1 MKVGVTQVTRF
12 SRCSNLGGEDEIPS
26 FQCRQFSSCFS
37 RLNVFEL
44 EPPALCEVE
53 TSHTQTM
60 IHYWGNQQELLEGMP
75 EDEVLEIKTWLV
87 YPSNIPVT
95 LKLDQTWESIQVA
108 AMMVYCAYFVST

>member
-1 MKVGVTQVTRF
+1 MSLSWT
-12 SRCSNLGGEDEIPS
+12 
-26 FQCRQFSSCFS
+26 
-37 RLNVFEL
+37 
-44 EPPALCEVE
+44 PPALCEVE

-60 IHYWGNQQELLEGMP
+60 IHDWGNQQELLEGMP

-108 AMMVYCAYFVST
+108 AMMVYYAYFIST

>member
-1 MKVGVTQVTRF
+1 MQAVF
-12 SRCSNLGGEDEIPS
+12 Y
-26 FQCRQFSSCFS
+26 SCFS

-44 EPPALCEVE
+44 DPPALCEVE

-60 IHYWGNQQELLEGMP
+60 IHDWGNQQELLEGMP

-108 AMMVYCAYFVST
+108 AMMVYYAYFIST